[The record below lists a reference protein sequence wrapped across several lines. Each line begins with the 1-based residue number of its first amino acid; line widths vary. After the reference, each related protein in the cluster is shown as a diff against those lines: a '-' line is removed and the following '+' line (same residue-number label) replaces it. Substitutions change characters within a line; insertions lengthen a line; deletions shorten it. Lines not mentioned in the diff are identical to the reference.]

1 MILGFSLQSVKQSIT
16 ISGQVT
22 DIVLEQDESYQQLK
36 GDRRQIKNDKT
47 HDFLRSSA
55 HVCMFAGLAFCAG
68 MLVRTYSKKWIV
80 PIALPSCMLFA
91 VMDEAVQHF
100 RNAGRSFQ
108 LEDIYRDW
116 LGAVIGIAVAV
127 LAALVLFWVKR
138 KKQGEFGDGVSGR
151 SAG

>member
-1 MILGFSLQSVKQSIT
+1 MILGFSLQSVKQSIRL
-16 ISGQVT
+16 SGDLT
-22 DIVLEQDESYQQLK
+22 DVVIEQNKEYQKLPDNYKVAQNNLLHDRLRK
-36 GDRRQIKNDKT
+36 G
-47 HDFLRSSA
+47 A
-55 HVCMFAGLAFCAG
+55 HVAIFAALAFCAG

-91 VMDEAVQHF
+91 VLDEAVQHF